1 MPSMPSY
8 GFKEIAELKAYLKKK
23 RENRE
28 QELAKRKED
37 ALAAARRAAEVIHRY
52 GLRHVWL
59 FGSLTGD
66 GTFSEHSDIDLA
78 IDKVPPK
85 IDFWR
90 LYSDV
95 LAAAQ
100 PFNVDLVIVESATP
114 ELKENIYRRAIR
126 I

>member
-1 MPSMPSY
+1 MPSY
-8 GFKEIAELKAYLKKK
+8 SVKEVAQLRAYLKKK
-23 RENRE
+23 HEKHE
-28 QELAKRKED
+28 QELAKRKEA
-37 ALAAARRAAEVIHRY
+37 ALAAAHRAAEVIHRY
-52 GLRHVWL
+52 GLRKVWL
-59 FGSLTGD
+59 FGSLAGE

-78 IDKVPPK
+78 IDKLPPE

-100 PFNVDLVIVESATP
+100 PFNVDLVILDSATP
-114 ELKENIYRRAIR
+114 ELKESVHRKAIR